1 MDFNRLFD
9 MASQKIS
16 HKILVVIIV
25 FLLIAIAIII
35 GISQRKQHSFYENNE
50 PITPSPSSSAA
61 STTSTAPEKVP
72 LVVIDPGHG
81 GWEPGAGNGK
91 LNEKDIVL
99 DISLEVERLLAE
111 KNIEYHMI
119 RTDDTYVNLEDRA
132 RIANELK
139 AKLFISI
146 HNNSF
151 TDASQSGILTTYNPN
166 SAIGKNIAKVMQSKI
181 KDIGMR
187 NREIMP
193 RPNLYVLRHTE
204 MPALLLEIGFISN
217 KKDLK
222 LLTDAEFHKT
232 CAQQIVSGIEDILD
246 NHILTTGG
254 VENPEAD

>member
-1 MDFNRLFD
+1 MDFNKFFD
-9 MASQKIS
+9 ISSKKVS
-16 HKILVVIIV
+16 HKTLVLIIV
-25 FLLIAIAIII
+25 FLLIAIAVIIAGSI
-35 GISQRKQHSFYENNE
+35 KKKHDVDKASD
-50 PITPSPSSSAA
+50 TSPSTA
-61 STTSTAPEKVP
+61 SMSESIPEKVP

-99 DISLEVERLLAE
+99 DISLEIEKLLAE
-111 KNIEYHMI
+111 KSIEYHMI
-119 RTDDTYVNLEDRA
+119 RTDDTYVSLEDRA

-166 SAIGKNIAKVMQSKI
+166 SPIGREIAKLMQSKI

-222 LLTDAEFHKT
+222 LLTDTEFQKT

-246 NHILTTGG
+246 NHILDSATADE
-254 VENPEAD
+254 VKNPEAD